1 LPSSPAPAA
10 DPGLEQRVDEPT
22 ESTES
27 TEYVGRAV
35 VALQADPDVL
45 EKTGRLIPVGES
57 ATEYGFT
64 DLDGS
69 QPIWP
74 PAKG

>member
-10 DPGLEQRVDEPT
+10 DPGLEQRVGEP
-22 ESTES
+22 
-27 TEYVGRAV
+27 TEYVGRAA